1 MLIVGMTGS
10 GKTQFLLNMLETEYN
25 RVFDYIVII
34 CPTIEW
40 NMTYINWTHISDHG
54 VIQIPCSQEMIDL
67 VLKAVSTIFRGTQT
81 LIIVDDCAA
90 SQDVKKRVSELV
102 RLAFSARH
110 YNLSVIVLTQQLS
123 SVAKPFRE
131 NISRLVTFYNPSRRD
146 MKVITDDYL
155 SGVPQETITEITKI
169 LKDEKFTATDMM
181 GTESEEEI
189 FEAVREV
196 EEAAKVPQKKAKS
209 TARKTKSTADKSQT
223 KSKRDKLIELSRD
236 AIIEKP
242 ASFIRKSNKD
252 VVDRLYHE
260 YESQRMSCAS
270 DFLSTLIIS
279 KFASVLG
286 SFGAVESS
294 EKLSE
299 ELLSDKLLKDDV
311 AYLTRTISPNIPF
324 IGLISGGCTTAKH
337 VVAHKW
343 NKKEEP
349 EEVSE
354 ETKHLLLHTE
364 CHDSEGPPTGE
375 IPGKE

>member
-1 MLIVGMTGS
+1 
-10 GKTQFLLNMLETEYN
+10 
-25 RVFDYIVII
+25 
-34 CPTIEW
+34 
-40 NMTYINWTHISDHG
+40 
-54 VIQIPCSQEMIDL
+54 
-67 VLKAVSTIFRGTQT
+67 
-81 LIIVDDCAA
+81 
-90 SQDVKKRVSELV
+90 
-102 RLAFSARH
+102 
-110 YNLSVIVLTQQLS
+110 
-123 SVAKPFRE
+123 
-131 NISRLVTFYNPSRRD
+131 
-146 MKVITDDYL
+146 
-155 SGVPQETITEITKI
+155 
-169 LKDEKFTATDMM
+169 M
-181 GTESEEEI
+181 GTESDEEI

-196 EEAAKVPQKKAKS
+196 EEAAKVPQKKA
-209 TARKTKSTADKSQT
+209 RKTKSTADKSQT
-223 KSKRDKLIELSRD
+223 EHKRDKLIELSRD
-236 AIIEKP
+236 GIIEKS

-354 ETKHLLLHTE
+354 EVKHLILHTE
-364 CHDSEGPPTGE
+364 CHNSENPTTGE
-375 IPGKE
+375 TPGKEQNLKT